1 MEKRLLLAVL
11 SLAALCQVVALAQ
24 NRNMNIIKIWP
35 DGTPQAYD
43 VSDNPMLRAYSE
55 AHLEAYPVPG
65 AEVAVIMCPGGAYMM
80 EAQDHEGR
88 DMAPWFNARGIS
100 YYMLQYRLPNGK
112 YTTAPL
118 EDAQEAMRIV
128 RRISGARKV
137 GIMGCS
143 AGGHLATTLA
153 THYTD
158 DSRPDFQILFY
169 PVVTM
174 DAAYT
179 HGGSREALLGSN
191 PSAAL
196 IDRYSN
202 EKQVTAETPVAFI
215 MGSTNDDA
223 VPVRNFI
230 NYYLALLDHGVSASL
245 HLYPS
250 GGHGWG
256 FRDNFIYKQEWTS
269 ELDKWLRETIL
280 K

>member
-1 MEKRLLLAVL
+1 MKKMLLPAVL
-11 SLAALCQVVALAQ
+11 SLALSCLAMAQ
-24 NRNMNIIKIWP
+24 PTNRNMNIIKIWP
-35 DGTPQAYD
+35 EGTPQAYD

-55 AHLEAYPVPG
+55 AQLEAFPVPG

-88 DMAPWFNARGIS
+88 DLAPWFNARGIS

-118 EDAQEAMRIV
+118 EDAMEAMRIV
-128 RRISGARKV
+128 RRTSGAKKI

-153 THYTD
+153 THYSS
-158 DSRPDFQILFY
+158 DSRPDFQILLY

-179 HGGSREALLGSN
+179 HEGSRVALLGQN
-191 PSAAL
+191 PTAEQVNL
-196 IDRYSN
+196 YSN
-202 EKQVTAETPVAFI
+202 EKQVTSDTPVAFI
-215 MGSTNDDA
+215 VGSTNDDA
-223 VPVRNFI
+223 VPVRNFV

-256 FRDNFIYKQEWTS
+256 FRDNFIYKQDWTS
-269 ELDKWLRETIL
+269 ELDKWLHEIIL